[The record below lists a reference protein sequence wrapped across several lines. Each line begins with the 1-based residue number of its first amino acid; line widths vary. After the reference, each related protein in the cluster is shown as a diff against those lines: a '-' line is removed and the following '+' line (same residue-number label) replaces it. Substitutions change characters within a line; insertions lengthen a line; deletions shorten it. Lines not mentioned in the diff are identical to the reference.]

1 MRWSGVR
8 WGRVRTSRRMTAHIP
23 CRHSKSK
30 RAHVVGGVH
39 FGMHDGRKR
48 LCGRSGPLRLHC
60 CSWRWQGCLSRVC
73 REASLYST
81 FGSTYGGTASGR
93 TQEQDYYYLLL
104 LPASPVLR
112 HIQHFVPPL
121 NQPSSHINLTR
132 TRIRHGE
139 QLRILLLSSHR
150 GASTIK
156 IRQPTSTSY
165 TIHCLFAMPN
175 NTGTRRFAK
184 GFWNIWKPD

>member
-1 MRWSGVR
+1 
-8 WGRVRTSRRMTAHIP
+8 MTAE
-23 CRHSKSK
+23 KGY
-30 RAHVVGGVH
+30 VVEV
-39 FGMHDGRKR
+39 D
-48 LCGRSGPLRLHC
+48 RSGC
-60 CSWRWQGCLSRVC
+60 IAAAGAGKG
-73 REASLYST
+73 ASLGSAERRLYT